1 MQVGDLSTVKENSFM
16 VLKAGTYTCKIVKA
30 EETVAKT
37 SGNPMIKLELMYE
50 EEGVRL
56 FDNIPIMDKI
66 LWKVKHLVE
75 GTQTTLLN
83 GELDVN
89 DLLGKYVDV
98 KVKVE
103 KDDCGDD
110 RNKVADYVVPKE
122 KAKEESTGTVL

>member
-1 MQVGDLSTVKENSFM
+1 MQVGDLSQVKENSFK
-16 VLKAGTYTCKIVKA
+16 VLKEGTYTFKIVKA
-30 EETVAKT
+30 EETVAKS
-37 SGNPMIKLELMYE
+37 SGNPMIKLELMQE
-50 EEGVRL
+50 EEGVKL
-56 FDNIPIMDKI
+56 FDNVPIMDKM

-110 RNKVADYVVPKE
+110 RNKVADYVVPKV
-122 KAKEESTGTVL
+122 AKEEPNGAIL

>member
-1 MQVGDLSTVKENSFM
+1 MQVGDLSKVKENDFK
-16 VLKAGTYTCKIVKA
+16 VLKAGTYTYKIVKA
-30 EETVAKT
+30 EETVAKS
-37 SGNPMIKLELMYE
+37 SGNPMIKLELMQE
-50 EEGVRL
+50 EEGVKL
-56 FDNIPIMDKI
+56 FDNVPIMDKM

-110 RNKVADYVVPKE
+110 RNKVADYVVPKV
-122 KAKEESTGTVL
+122 AKEEPNGAIL